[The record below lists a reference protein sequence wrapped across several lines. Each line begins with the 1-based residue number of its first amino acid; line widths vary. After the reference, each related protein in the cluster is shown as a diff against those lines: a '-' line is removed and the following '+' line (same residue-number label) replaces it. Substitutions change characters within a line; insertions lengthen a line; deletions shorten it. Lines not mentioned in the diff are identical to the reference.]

1 MSLFNTKHERVCES
15 TFVYKGPQY
24 PKCFMLPL
32 LVILLGIQNEN
43 QSELQFEG
51 QILAG
56 QRTRYV
62 SSIS

>member
-1 MSLFNTKHERVCES
+1 
-15 TFVYKGPQY
+15 
-24 PKCFMLPL
+24 MLPL